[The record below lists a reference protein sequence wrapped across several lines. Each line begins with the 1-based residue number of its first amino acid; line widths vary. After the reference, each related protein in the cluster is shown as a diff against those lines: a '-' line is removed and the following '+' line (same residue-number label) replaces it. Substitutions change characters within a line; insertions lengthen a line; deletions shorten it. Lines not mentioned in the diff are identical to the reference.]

1 MAYLTNIT
9 QYLDATAASSPEKIA
24 VHDGERCI
32 TFATLYLNVLAE
44 ARHIS
49 ERISGAT
56 GQVIA
61 VCLPKSIEAVLAD
74 LAILYS
80 GNAYMNL
87 DVKSP
92 AQRTLNILN
101 QATPALIIAAE
112 PDLIPGAFRDRVVNV
127 QANAA
132 PELTADDKA
141 HILRLRDTLIDTDL
155 LCIINTSGSTGTP
168 KAVALN
174 HRSFIDFTEVVFME
188 GLAAF
193 GETIGSLSPT
203 IFDIFSFELCMLM
216 ARAATLVVL
225 PETLAAFPA
234 RLLQRMAECHVSFI
248 FWVPTIMVNI
258 ANMDLLAHI
267 GLPELRMIW
276 FAGEVFPTAK
286 FNYWR
291 RQLPAARFV
300 NLYGPIEITLDCLY
314 YVVDREL
321 ADDEPIPVGAPFQN
335 TSILILDE
343 ANRPSRTGEL
353 CIRGSSLALGYYNDP
368 EKTEAAFAQNPLNT
382 AYPERIYRTGDIVAY
397 NSLGEL
403 VFKGRRDTLI
413 KHSGYRI
420 ELAEIEHVAVNQ
432 LKIVDNCCVVYDDKG
447 KKIIMVYE
455 APREVPVKELR
466 QALEAIL
473 PRYMLPGGYVHVSA
487 MPRNPTG
494 KIDRALLKKDIACA
508 P

>member
-174 HRSFIDFTEVVFME
+174 HRSFIDFTEVVFKE

-455 APREVPVKELR
+455 APLEVPVKELR

-473 PRYMLPGGYVHVSA
+473 PRYMLPAGYVHVSA